1 MFLNLELLFFMTHE
15 GQNAPA
21 SEAGGAGGGGPGNR
35 TPRPLWFIDEK
46 IRKRLHD
53 GVGFE
58 NGRRLGVVITPDV
71 VWIKVD
77 EKAGYVTAM
86 YMKGSFGVTV
96 HAKLRGDD
104 VEIHSVSLDCMCQGR
119 SMGGP

>member
-1 MFLNLELLFFMTHE
+1 
-15 GQNAPA
+15 
-21 SEAGGAGGGGPGNR
+21 
-35 TPRPLWFIDEK
+35 
-46 IRKRLHD
+46 LHD

-104 VEIHSVSLDCMCQGR
+104 VEIHGVSLDCMCQGR